1 MVPLGRQIAAVR
13 AEIVMRHRVYAR
25 FVRDKRMSQE
35 RADICIAEME
45 AVLATLLELDRMR
58 RENIQPTLI

>member
-13 AEIVMRHRVYAR
+13 AEIVMRQRVYAR

-35 RADICIAEME
+35 RSDTMIAEME

-58 RENIQPTLI
+58 RENIQPTLL